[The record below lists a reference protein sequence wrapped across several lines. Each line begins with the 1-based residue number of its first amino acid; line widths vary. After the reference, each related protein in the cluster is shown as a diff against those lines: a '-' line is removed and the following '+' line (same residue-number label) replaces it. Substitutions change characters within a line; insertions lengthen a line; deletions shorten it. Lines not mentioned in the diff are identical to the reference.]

1 MIALVADDDPL
12 VRDAWGRI
20 MRQLEGGAHVLE
32 AGDYAT
38 LLERLADAVDLLLVD
53 LHMSRMDGIG
63 GLHRLRLKFPK
74 LGIVVASGRHD
85 APTIRAGL
93 AAGLNG
99 FIAKLDSPD
108 LVLPALRLV
117 RAGGNYIPPGVL
129 GDLRNGSYLMACS
142 GSHLTARQLD
152 VLQRLLK
159 GEPNKVIARQLGLVE
174 GTVKIH
180 IAGILRAL
188 QVHNRTQ
195 AVVRARELGLG

>member
-1 MIALVADDDPL
+1 MIAVVADQDPKI
-12 VRDAWGRI
+12 RDAWRRIVCQFEGR
-20 MRQLEGGAHVLE
+20 AHVLQ

-38 LLERLADAVDLLLVD
+38 LLERFTDAVHLLLVD
-53 LHMSRMDGIG
+53 LHMPHMDGIS
-63 GLHRLRLKFPK
+63 GLHRLRLSFPK
-74 LGIVVASGRHD
+74 PAIVVASHRHD

-93 AAGLNG
+93 TAGING
-99 FIAKLDSPD
+99 FIAKSDSPD
-108 LVLPALRLV
+108 LLLQALRLV
-117 RAGGNYIPPGVL
+117 RAGGNYIPSSALDGPLDVSPS
-129 GDLRNGSYLMACS
+129 NACD

-152 VLQRLLK
+152 VLRRLLK

>member
-1 MIALVADDDPL
+1 MIALVADQDPQ
-12 VRDAWGRI
+12 VRDAWRCI
-20 MRQLEGGAHVLE
+20 VCQLEGGARVLE

-38 LLERLADAVDLLLVD
+38 LLEHFADAVDLLLVD
-53 LHMSRMDGIG
+53 LHMSRMNGIG
-63 GLHRLRLKFPK
+63 GLHRLRVNFPK
-74 LGIVVASGRHD
+74 LAIVVASGQHD
-85 APTIRAGL
+85 ATTIRAGL
-93 AAGLNG
+93 AAGING

-117 RAGGNYIPPGVL
+117 RAGGNYIPPGAL
-129 GDLRNGSYLMACS
+129 GDLRNGSHLTACN

-152 VLQRLLK
+152 VLRRLLK
-159 GEPNKVIARQLGLVE
+159 GEPNKVIARQLGVVE